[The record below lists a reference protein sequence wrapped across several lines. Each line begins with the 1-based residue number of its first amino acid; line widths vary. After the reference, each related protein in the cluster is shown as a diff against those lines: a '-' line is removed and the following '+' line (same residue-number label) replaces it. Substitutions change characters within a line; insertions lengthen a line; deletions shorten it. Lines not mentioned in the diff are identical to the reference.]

1 MRLIKNCI
9 RCNGAFPA
17 TKNMLV
23 CGKCYGS
30 QEDLELSRIIQR
42 AKIIAGEELSY
53 DRELSR
59 IVDMIHTNAKG
70 SIGERS

>member
-1 MRLIKNCI
+1 MRLIKHCV

-30 QEDLELSRIIQR
+30 QEDLELSRIIKQ
-42 AKIIAGEELSY
+42 AKILTFEEQGYMDMMSGIIESIK
-53 DRELSR
+53 RNKLSR
-59 IVDMIHTNAKG
+59 
-70 SIGERS
+70 GERA